1 MSDQEPDKAGSLQFD
16 RADFGGEARP
26 ALTCANC
33 SAPIAS
39 AYYETGGQTICERC
53 RYALEAF
60 MESRAGVGGAARA
73 VLAGVGAAIA
83 GGLVYYAV
91 LALTGYE
98 FGLIAIVVGYFVGR
112 AVRWGSGNRGGA
124 FYQAVAVTLTYVAIV
139 GTYVPLI
146 VREVRVRAEQ
156 EAAQQQQSQQP
167 GLGGQHSATGTPGAG
182 QGAPEARGAGTGV
195 RESAAG
201 DSEGA
206 QTMGALT
213 AWGLFALFVLALPFL
228 QGFQNILGLL
238 IIGFGLYQAW
248 KMNRR
253 ARMVFDGPF
262 TAGRAASA

>member
-1 MSDQEPDKAGSLQFD
+1 MSEQERGDGGGLRFD
-16 RADFGGEARP
+16 RADFGTEAP
-26 ALTCANC
+26 ATLACGNC
-33 SAPIAS
+33 GAPIAS
-39 AYYETGGQTICERC
+39 AYYEAGGKTICEKC

-60 MESRAGVGGAARA
+60 LESRAGVGGAAKA
-73 VLAGVGAAIA
+73 VLAGLGAAFA
-83 GGLVYYAV
+83 GGLIYYAV
-91 LALTGYE
+91 LALSGYE
-98 FGLIAIVVGYFVGR
+98 FGLIAIVVGYLVGR

-146 VREVRVRAEQ
+146 VREVRARAEQ
-156 EAAQQQQSQQP
+156 ETASALQKQP
-167 GLGGQHSATGTPGAG
+167 GFGEQHSATGTPGAG
-182 QGAPEARGAGTGV
+182 QDAPKAQGAGASV
-195 RESAAG
+195 QESAAG
-201 DSEGA
+201 DSPGV

-213 AWGLFALFVLALPFL
+213 ALGLFALFVLALPFL

-253 ARMVFDGPF
+253 VRLVFDGPF